1 MSPPTVTHR
10 RFCPRGGHTA
20 PGVFG
25 FLISRKSS
33 ELSAVSNSHPAEQL
47 RPIRPGLAHLGDAG
61 KHQQWTMDL
70 ESDPEYA
77 RIKQYLLML
86 IINQITCF
94 SLSEPHFTETCRR
107 KMLGHQWSKR
117 IIIQWLNPASQ
128 FFCWKHAVI
137 PIKKN
142 HITNFCK
149 PTKCIILD
157 NNHNGFISYPISPQH
172 HSLEFP

>member
-1 MSPPTVTHR
+1 MLHLVAYMSPPTVTHH

-77 RIKQYLLML
+77 RIKQH
-86 IINQITCF
+86 INIYWC
-94 SLSEPHFTETCRR
+94 SLSTKSLAFLYQNHIFTETCRR
-107 KMLGHQWSKR
+107 KMLGHRSKR
-117 IIIQWLNPASQ
+117 IIIRWDVAISKNSQ
-128 FFCWKHAVI
+128 FFCWKNAA
-137 PIKKN
+137 N
-142 HITNFCK
+142 T
-149 PTKCIILD
+149 
-157 NNHNGFISYPISPQH
+157 Q
-172 HSLEFP
+172 